1 MFPNLN
7 SVWNCS
13 ERAGK
18 GKGARFNDRKQIE
31 KVIQR
36 DVGNGVQLEKEV
48 EAVLNK
54 IMNALKRCS
63 RFRPFSMYTFLVDEH
78 VQKNDGWDLN
88 R

>member
-13 ERAGK
+13 ERTGN

-54 IMNALKRCS
+54 IMNAVGTIL
-63 RFRPFSMYTFLVDEH
+63 
-78 VQKNDGWDLN
+78 
-88 R
+88 